1 MVRVTQP
8 SQSSSA
14 WLNKR
19 PQGRAAELQ
28 VLRYGGKTGLL
39 QRINLA
45 SEILSK
51 LYNEGF
57 HQEVRERTT
66 KGEFKQPLL
75 LGEGRTC

>member
-1 MVRVTQP
+1 MLGQTSGP
-8 SQSSSA
+8 
-14 WLNKR
+14 K
-19 PQGRAAELQ
+19 AEQQNFRRSGMEERL
-28 VLRYGGKTGLL
+28 VYFRG
-39 QRINLA
+39 INLA
-45 SEILSK
+45 SEILRK